1 MAKTK
6 PATDSIGKKYV
17 PKNEVRAYAI
27 AALGQGLVYSCMSS
41 YITDY
46 YMNVLSLN
54 AMFVIMLMLLAR
66 VWDAIND
73 PMMGMLVDRRSTKF
87 GRMRPYP
94 LITAIPIAA
103 LTILMFVNP
112 GFDTQNKSIW
122 LYVFVAAVYVIWGMV
137 YTASDVPFWSMPNV
151 MTPNPKERGNLISY
165 GKTVG
170 GIGSAVTVALPII
183 MGLLYTSFFS
193 YMSEDEFDVFKY
205 AVMAISMAAIGMPLF
220 TLSTFKTKER
230 IQIPDAQKKAPGEP
244 GTLKR
249 IFTCKPLM
257 LVVLSGVLSFGRYML
272 QAAAPHVARYSGL
285 YVTFEPIIAFFKGKL
300 SFIDMFTILSKVE
313 KGTEF
318 ASLAISTEADYIKNT
333 STVAL
338 VIQICAAVGMFG
350 AMLFL
355 PKLYKKFE
363 YKQIMIASCIG
374 GFIASCITI
383 FVGWTTKNLVFCIP
397 FMLISSIPLGVINNV
412 SFAMVCDC
420 LDFMEW
426 KTGFRNTGLGSACQ
440 SFVNKIGN
448 AFATVMIIGMY
459 MIIDLDVA
467 TLNSKAESIVD
478 FAMNLEPIQN
488 FGMFS
493 LVTIVPGLSLLL
505 CAIPLFFYDLT
516 GKKKEKIFSELAVL
530 RKERGIEIDE

>member
-1 MAKTK
+1 
-6 PATDSIGKKYV
+6 
-17 PKNEVRAYAI
+17 
-27 AALGQGLVYSCMSS
+27 
-41 YITDY
+41 
-46 YMNVLSLN
+46 
-54 AMFVIMLMLLAR
+54 MLL
-66 VWDAIND
+66 
-73 PMMGMLVDRRSTKF
+73 
-87 GRMRPYP
+87 
-94 LITAIPIAA
+94 
-103 LTILMFVNP
+103 
-112 GFDTQNKSIW
+112 W
-122 LYVFVAAVYVIWGMV
+122 LFQW
-137 YTASDVPFWSMPNV
+137 
-151 MTPNPKERGNLISY
+151 
-165 GKTVG
+165 
-170 GIGSAVTVALPII
+170 
-183 MGLLYTSFFS
+183 
-193 YMSEDEFDVFKY
+193 
-205 AVMAISMAAIGMPLF
+205 LF

-285 YVTFEPIIAFFKGKL
+285 YVGKKPE
-300 SFIDMFTILSKVE
+300 T
-313 KGTEF
+313 
-318 ASLAISTEADYIKNT
+318 LAEYNSNI

-363 YKQIMIASCIG
+363 YKHIMIVSCLGGFVASCV
-374 GFIASCITI
+374 TI
-383 FVGWTTKNLVFCIP
+383 VVGWTTKNLLLCIP

-478 FAMNLEPIQN
+478 VAMNLDALQN

-516 GKKKEKIFSELAVL
+516 GKKKEKIFAELAVL

>member
-1 MAKTK
+1 MEKKNEAKN
-6 PATDSIGKKYV
+6 YV
-17 PKNEVRAYAI
+17 PKKEVQAYAI

-46 YMNVLSLN
+46 YMNVLTLN
-54 AMFVIMLMLLAR
+54 AIFVILLMLLAR

-73 PMMGMLVDRRSTKF
+73 PMMGMIMDRYSTKR

-94 LITAIPIAA
+94 LATAIPIAA

-112 GFDTQNKSIW
+112 GFDTKEKSVW
-122 LYVFVAAVYVIWGMV
+122 LYVFVSVIYVLWGMV
-137 YTASDVPFWSMPNV
+137 YTVSDVPFWSLPNV

-183 MGLLYTSFFS
+183 VGYVVADM
-193 YMSEDEFDVFKY
+193 DVERANIVKY
-205 AVMAISMAAIGMPLF
+205 AVMAISMAVIGMPLF
-220 TLSTFKTKER
+220 TLATFKTKER
-230 IQIPDAQKKAPGEP
+230 VKIPDAQKRAPGEP
-244 GTLKR
+244 STLKR

-257 LVVLSGVLSFGRYML
+257 LVVLSGMLSFGRYML
-272 QAAAPHVARYSGL
+272 QAAAPHVARYSGF
-285 YVTFEPIIAFFKGKL
+285 YI
-300 SFIDMFTILSKVE
+300 
-313 KGTEF
+313 GTKPTTVDEYN
-318 ASLAISTEADYIKNT
+318 SNI

-338 VIQICAAVGMFG
+338 VIQVCAAVGMFG
-350 AMLFL
+350 AMIFL

-363 YKQIMIASCIG
+363 YKQIMIVSCIG
-374 GFIASCITI
+374 GFIASCFTLII
-383 FVGWTTKNLVFCIP
+383 GWTTHNLLICIP

-426 KTGFRNTGLGSACQ
+426 KTGFRNNGLGSACQ

-448 AFATVMIIGMY
+448 AFATVMIIVMY
-459 MIIDLDVA
+459 LVVNIDVSN
-467 TLNSKAESIVD
+467 LNVGSGEAVVNAINS
-478 FAMNLEPIQN
+478 LSSTQN
-488 FGMFS
+488 FAMFS
-493 LVTIVPGLSLLL
+493 LVTIVPGISLLL

-516 GKKKEKIFSELAVL
+516 GEKKNKVFSELAQL
-530 RKERGIEIDE
+530 RKERGIDIES

>member
-6 PATDSIGKKYV
+6 PATDTIGKKYV
-17 PKNEVRAYAI
+17 PKKEVRAYAI

-54 AMFVIMLMLLAR
+54 AMFVILLMLLAR

-73 PMMGMLVDRRSTKF
+73 PMMGMIVDRRSTKF

-94 LITAIPIAA
+94 LVTAIPIAA

-183 MGLLYTSFFS
+183 VGYIVADM
-193 YMSEDEFDVFKY
+193 ENADIVKY
-205 AVMAISMAAIGMPLF
+205 AVMAISMAVIGMPLF

-244 GTLKR
+244 GMLKR

-285 YVTFEPIIAFFKGKL
+285 YVGKKP
-300 SFIDMFTILSKVE
+300 T
-313 KGTEF
+313 T
-318 ASLAISTEADYIKNT
+318 LAEYNSNI

-363 YKQIMIASCIG
+363 YKQIMIVSCLGGFVASCV
-374 GFIASCITI
+374 TI
-383 FVGWTTKNLVFCIP
+383 VVGWTTKNLLLCIP

-412 SFAMVCDC
+412 SFALVCDC

-459 MIIDLDVA
+459 LIIDLDVA

-478 FAMNLEPIQN
+478 VAMNLDAFQN

>member
-1 MAKTK
+1 MASVKQENKT
-6 PATDSIGKKYV
+6 YV
-17 PKNEVRAYAI
+17 PKKESQAYAI

-46 YMNVLSLN
+46 YMNVLTLN

-73 PMMGMLVDRRSTKF
+73 PMMGMIMDRHTTKW
-87 GRMRPYP
+87 GRMKPYP
-94 LITAIPIAA
+94 VITAIPIAVF
-103 LTILMFVNP
+103 TILMFVNP
-112 GFDTQNKSIW
+112 GFNTQNKSIW
-122 LYVFVAAVYVIWGMV
+122 LYVFVAVVYVLWGMI

-151 MTPNPKERGNLISY
+151 MTPNPKERGNIISY

-183 MGLLYTSFFS
+183 MGFMYDSVFS
-193 YMSEDEFDVFKY
+193 KKMTEKEFEPFKF
-205 AVMAISMAAIGMPLF
+205 AVMAVSMAVIGMLLF
-220 TLSTFKTKER
+220 SLNSVKIKER
-230 IQIPDAQKKAPGEP
+230 VQIPNATKKKSGED

-285 YVTFEPIIAFFKGKL
+285 CIGDKPTTAAEYQSNI
-300 SFIDMFTILSKVE
+300 
-313 KGTEF
+313 
-318 ASLAISTEADYIKNT
+318 

-363 YKQIMIASCIG
+363 YKHIMIVSCIAGFAASCLTVVI
-374 GFIASCITI
+374 
-383 FVGWTTKNLVFCIP
+383 GWTTKNLLLCIP
-397 FMLISSIPLGVINNV
+397 FMLISAIPLGVINNV

-426 KTGFRNTGLGSACQ
+426 KTGFRDTGLGSACQ

-459 MIIDLDVA
+459 ILIDLDVA
-467 TLNSKAESIVD
+467 TLNSKAESVVNV
-478 FAMNLEPIQN
+478 AMNLDATKQ
-488 FGMFS
+488 FGMFA
-493 LVTIVPGLSLLL
+493 LVTIVPGVSLLL

-516 GKKKEKIFSELAVL
+516 GEKKNRVFAELA
-530 RKERGIEIDE
+530 RAREERGIEIEE

>member
-17 PKNEVRAYAI
+17 PKKEVRAYAI

-73 PMMGMLVDRRSTKF
+73 PMMGMIVDRRSTKF

-151 MTPNPKERGNLISY
+151 VTPNPKERGNLISY

-183 MGLLYTSFFS
+183 VGYFVADL
-193 YMSEDEFDVFKY
+193 ENADIVKY
-205 AVMAISMAAIGMPLF
+205 AVMAISMAVIGMPLF

-285 YVTFEPIIAFFKGKL
+285 YVGKKP
-300 SFIDMFTILSKVE
+300 T
-313 KGTEF
+313 T
-318 ASLAISTEADYIKNT
+318 LAEYNSNI

-363 YKQIMIASCIG
+363 YKHIMIVSCLGGFVASCV
-374 GFIASCITI
+374 TI
-383 FVGWTTKNLVFCIP
+383 IVGWTTKNLLLCIP

-478 FAMNLEPIQN
+478 VAMNLDALQN

>member
-6 PATDSIGKKYV
+6 VDSSANQKIV
-17 PKNEVRAYAI
+17 PKKEVQAYAI

-46 YMNVLSLN
+46 YMNVLTLN

-73 PMMGMLVDRRSTKF
+73 PMMGMIVDRHSTKK
-87 GRMRPYP
+87 GRMKPYP

-165 GKTVG
+165 AKTVG

-183 MGLLYTSFFS
+183 VGYFVANLPNA
-193 YMSEDEFDVFKY
+193 DIVKY
-205 AVMAISMAAIGMPLF
+205 AVMAISMSLIGMPLF
-220 TLSTFKTKER
+220 TLATFKTKER
-230 IQIPDAQKKAPGEP
+230 IKLPDAKKKAPGED
-244 GTLKR
+244 GNLKR

-257 LVVLSGVLSFGRYML
+257 LVVVSGMLSFGRYML
-272 QAAAPHVARYSGL
+272 QAAAPHVARYSGM
-285 YVTFEPIIAFFKGKL
+285 YVGKKPTTVAEYN
-300 SFIDMFTILSKVE
+300 SNI
-313 KGTEF
+313 
-318 ASLAISTEADYIKNT
+318 

-338 VIQICAAVGMFG
+338 IIQICAAIGMFG

-363 YKQIMIASCIG
+363 YKHIMIVSCIAGFAASCLTVVI
-374 GFIASCITI
+374 
-383 FVGWTTKNLVFCIP
+383 GWTTKNLLLCIP

-426 KTGFRNTGLGSACQ
+426 KTGVRNTGLGSACQ

-467 TLNSKAESIVD
+467 TLNSKAESIVNV
-478 FAMNLEPIQN
+478 AMNLDVVKQ

-493 LVTIVPGLSLLL
+493 LVTIVPGISLLL

-516 GKKKEKIFSELAVL
+516 GKKKEQVFAELAAL
-530 RKERGIEIDE
+530 RKERGIDVDE

>member
-1 MAKTK
+1 ME
-6 PATDSIGKKYV
+6 KKKEMQNYV
-17 PKNEVRAYAI
+17 PKKEVQAYAI

-46 YMNVLSLN
+46 YMNVLTLN
-54 AMFVIMLMLLAR
+54 AIFVIMLMLLAR

-73 PMMGMLVDRRSTKF
+73 PMMGMIMDRYSTKH

-94 LITAIPIAA
+94 LATAIPIAA

-112 GFDTQNKSIW
+112 GFDTKDKSIW
-122 LYVFVAAVYVIWGMV
+122 LYVFVSVVYVLWGMI
-137 YTASDVPFWSMPNV
+137 YTVSDVPFWSLPNV

-183 MGLLYTSFFS
+183 VGYIVADM
-193 YMSEDEFDVFKY
+193 DVEKANIVKY
-205 AVMAISMAAIGMPLF
+205 AVMAISMAVIGMPLF

-230 IQIPDAQKKAPGEP
+230 VKIPDAQKRAPGEP
-244 GTLKR
+244 STLKR

-272 QAAAPHVARYSGL
+272 QAAAPHVARYSGF
-285 YVTFEPIIAFFKGKL
+285 YIG
-300 SFIDMFTILSKVE
+300 SKPTTVDE
-313 KGTEF
+313 YN
-318 ASLAISTEADYIKNT
+318 SNI

-338 VIQICAAVGMFG
+338 VIQVCAAVGMFG

-363 YKQIMIASCIG
+363 YKQIMIVSCIG
-374 GFIASCITI
+374 GFVASCFTLII
-383 FVGWTTKNLVFCIP
+383 GWTTKNLLICIP

-426 KTGFRNTGLGSACQ
+426 KTGFRNNGLGSACQ

-448 AFATVMIIGMY
+448 AFATVMIIVMY
-459 MIIDLDVA
+459 LIVNIDVSN
-467 TLNSKAESIVD
+467 LNVGSGEAVVNAINS
-478 FAMNLEPIQN
+478 LSGTQN
-488 FGMFS
+488 FAMFS
-493 LVTIVPGLSLLL
+493 LVTIVPGISLLL

-516 GKKKEKIFSELAVL
+516 GEKKNKVFTELALL
-530 RKERGIEIDE
+530 RKERGINIEE

>member
-1 MAKTK
+1 MET
-6 PATDSIGKKYV
+6 KKYV
-17 PKNEVRAYAI
+17 PKKEAQAYAI

-46 YMNVLSLN
+46 YMSVLKLN
-54 AMFVIMLMLLAR
+54 AMFVILLMLFAR

-73 PMMGMLVDRRSTKF
+73 PMMGMIMDRVSFKK
-87 GRMRPYP
+87 GRMKPYP
-94 LITAIPIAA
+94 VVTAIPIAI

-112 GFDTQNKSIW
+112 GFDTNNKTVW
-122 LYVFVAAVYVIWGMV
+122 LYVFTAAVYVIWGMV
-137 YTASDVPFWSMPNV
+137 YTSSDVPFWSMPNV
-151 MTPNPKERGNLISY
+151 MTPDAKERGNIISY

-183 MGLLYTSFFS
+183 VGFVVADM
-193 YMSEDEFDVFKY
+193 DVEKAGIVKY
-205 AVMAISMAAIGMPLF
+205 AIMAISMSVIGMPLF
-220 TLSTFKTKER
+220 AMSSFKIKER
-230 IQIPDAQKKAPGEP
+230 IQIPNATKRAPGEP
-244 GTLKR
+244 SSIKR

-257 LVVLSGVLSFGRYML
+257 LVVVSGMLSFGRYML
-272 QAAAPHVARYSGL
+272 QAAAPHVARYSGF
-285 YVTFEPIIAFFKGKL
+285 YIG
-300 SFIDMFTILSKVE
+300 SKPQTVE
-313 KGTEF
+313 QYN
-318 ASLAISTEADYIKNT
+318 SNI

-338 VIQICAAVGMFG
+338 VIQVCAAVGMFG

-363 YKQIMIASCIG
+363 YKQIMIVSCIG
-374 GFIASCITI
+374 GFVASCFTLII
-383 FVGWTTKNLVFCIP
+383 GWTTKNLLLCIP

-448 AFATVMIIGMY
+448 AFATVMIIVMY
-459 MIIDLDVA
+459 MVVNIDVNQ
-467 TLNSKAESIVD
+467 LNVGSGQQVVD
-478 FAMNLEPIQN
+478 AINSLAPTQN
-488 FGMFS
+488 FAMFS
-493 LVTIVPGLSLLL
+493 LVTIVPGISLLL

-516 GKKKEKIFSELAVL
+516 GKKKQQVFDELAVS
-530 RKERGIEIDE
+530 RKERGIEIAE

>member
-6 PATDSIGKKYV
+6 PATDTIGKKYV
-17 PKNEVRAYAI
+17 PKKEVQTYAI

-73 PMMGMLVDRRSTKF
+73 PMMGMIVDRHSTKF
-87 GRMRPYP
+87 GRMKPYP

-151 MTPNPKERGNLISY
+151 MTPNPKERGNIISY

-183 MGLLYTSFFS
+183 VGYFVADM
-193 YMSEDEFDVFKY
+193 ENADIVKY
-205 AVMAISMAAIGMPLF
+205 AVMAISMAVIGMPLF

-230 IQIPDAQKKAPGEP
+230 IQIPDAQKKAPGES

-285 YVTFEPIIAFFKGKL
+285 YVGKKP
-300 SFIDMFTILSKVE
+300 T
-313 KGTEF
+313 T
-318 ASLAISTEADYIKNT
+318 LAEYNSNI

-363 YKQIMIASCIG
+363 YKHIMIVSCLGGFAASCV
-374 GFIASCITI
+374 TI
-383 FVGWTTKNLVFCIP
+383 IVGWTTKNLILCIP

-459 MIIDLDVA
+459 LIIDLDVA

-478 FAMNLEPIQN
+478 VAMNLGELQN

-516 GKKKEKIFSELAVL
+516 GKKKEKIFSELTEL
-530 RKERGIEIDE
+530 RKGRGIEIEE

>member
-17 PKNEVRAYAI
+17 PKKEVRAYAI

-73 PMMGMLVDRRSTKF
+73 PMMGMIVDRRSTKF

-94 LITAIPIAA
+94 LVTAIPIAA

-183 MGLLYTSFFS
+183 VGYFVADL
-193 YMSEDEFDVFKY
+193 ENADIVKY
-205 AVMAISMAAIGMPLF
+205 AVMAISMAVIGMPLF

-285 YVTFEPIIAFFKGKL
+285 YVGKKP
-300 SFIDMFTILSKVE
+300 T
-313 KGTEF
+313 T
-318 ASLAISTEADYIKNT
+318 LAEYNSNI

-363 YKQIMIASCIG
+363 YKHIMIVSCLGGFVASCV
-374 GFIASCITI
+374 TI
-383 FVGWTTKNLVFCIP
+383 IVGWTTKNLLLCIP

-478 FAMNLEPIQN
+478 VAMNLDALQN

>member
-1 MAKTK
+1 MDKKNEA
-6 PATDSIGKKYV
+6 KKYV
-17 PKNEVRAYAI
+17 PKKETQAYAI

-46 YMNVLSLN
+46 YMNVLTLN
-54 AMFVIMLMLLAR
+54 AIFVIMLMLLAR

-73 PMMGMLVDRRSTKF
+73 PMMGMIMDRYSTKR

-94 LITAIPIAA
+94 LATALPIAA

-112 GFDTQNKSIW
+112 GFDTKDKSIW
-122 LYVFVAAVYVIWGMV
+122 LYVFVSVVYVLWGMV
-137 YTASDVPFWSMPNV
+137 YTVSDVPFWSLPNV

-183 MGLLYTSFFS
+183 VGYVVADM
-193 YMSEDEFDVFKY
+193 DVERANIVKY
-205 AVMAISMAAIGMPLF
+205 AVMAISMAVIGMPLF
-220 TLSTFKTKER
+220 TLATFKTKER
-230 IQIPDAQKKAPGEP
+230 VKIPDAQKRAPGEP
-244 GTLKR
+244 ATIKR

-257 LVVLSGVLSFGRYML
+257 LVVLSGMLSFGRYML
-272 QAAAPHVARYSGL
+272 QAAAPHVARYSGF
-285 YVTFEPIIAFFKGKL
+285 YI
-300 SFIDMFTILSKVE
+300 
-313 KGTEF
+313 GTKPTTVDEYN
-318 ASLAISTEADYIKNT
+318 SNI

-338 VIQICAAVGMFG
+338 VIQVCAAVGMFG
-350 AMLFL
+350 AMIFL

-363 YKQIMIASCIG
+363 YKQIMIVSCIG
-374 GFIASCITI
+374 GFIASCFTLII
-383 FVGWTTKNLVFCIP
+383 GWTTQNLLICIP

-426 KTGFRNTGLGSACQ
+426 KTGFRNNGLGSACQ

-448 AFATVMIIGMY
+448 AFATVMIIVMY
-459 MIIDLDVA
+459 LVVNIDVSN
-467 TLNSKAESIVD
+467 LNVGSGEAVVNAINS
-478 FAMNLEPIQN
+478 LSGTQN
-488 FGMFS
+488 FAMFS
-493 LVTIVPGLSLLL
+493 LVTIVPGISLLL

-516 GKKKEKIFSELAVL
+516 GEKKNRVFSELAEL
-530 RKERGIEIDE
+530 RKERGIDIES

>member
-6 PATDSIGKKYV
+6 VESSADQKFV
-17 PKNEVRAYAI
+17 PKKEAQAYAI

-46 YMNVLSLN
+46 YMNVLTLN

-73 PMMGMLVDRRSTKF
+73 PMMGMIVDRRTTKF
-87 GRMRPYP
+87 GRMKPYP

-151 MTPNPKERGNLISY
+151 MTPNPKERGNIISY

-183 MGLLYTSFFS
+183 VGYFVADLPNA
-193 YMSEDEFDVFKY
+193 DIVKY
-205 AVMAISMAAIGMPLF
+205 AVMAISMSLIGMPLF
-220 TLSTFKTKER
+220 TLATFKTKER
-230 IQIPDAQKKAPGEP
+230 IKLPDAKKKAPGED
-244 GTLKR
+244 GNLKR

-257 LVVLSGVLSFGRYML
+257 LVVVSGMLSFGRYML
-272 QAAAPHVARYSGL
+272 QAAAPHVARYSGM
-285 YVTFEPIIAFFKGKL
+285 YVGKKPTTVAEYN
-300 SFIDMFTILSKVE
+300 SNI
-313 KGTEF
+313 
-318 ASLAISTEADYIKNT
+318 

-338 VIQICAAVGMFG
+338 IIQICAAIGMFG

-363 YKQIMIASCIG
+363 YKHIMIVSCIG
-374 GFIASCITI
+374 GFAASCLTVII
-383 FVGWTTKNLVFCIP
+383 GWTTKNLLLCIP

-426 KTGFRNTGLGSACQ
+426 KTGVRNTGLGSACQ

-467 TLNSKAESIVD
+467 TLNSKAESIVNV
-478 FAMNLEPIQN
+478 AMNLDAVKQ

-493 LVTIVPGLSLLL
+493 LVTIVPGISLLL

-516 GKKKEKIFSELAVL
+516 GKKKEKVFAELAEL
-530 RKERGIEIDE
+530 RKERGIDVDE